1 MKQGMNTQASA
12 AAPNGTWKKTAQIT
26 RCVLAVVVLAAAV
39 AGCAAPQKRSTSR
52 GVGKPPREQAPV
64 VYSNRNRS
72 GPLITPDSDPFAIR

>member
-1 MKQGMNTQASA
+1 MKQGMNTPASA
-12 AAPNGTWKKTAQIT
+12 QGNGRWKKTVQIT

-39 AGCAAPQKRSTSR
+39 AGCAAPQKRSSNR

-72 GPLITPDSDPFAIR
+72 GPLITPDSDPFAVR